1 MPDIPPQYEVIIYQ
15 QNGASAWGSK
25 EANEANSGINVVRA
39 WMPTE
44 FQYQANSDYEPPFQK
59 AFGNETFS
67 NILSAFGQ
75 KLVTPVMTA
84 QLWQGSSHPEFSIQL
99 QFETDSDPLKEV
111 REPILKLIKMATPY
125 VNNMQLLE
133 SPGPYLDPAALSTV
147 IDSTMNAVKSAG
159 SGLVTNLA
167 NIGQTYNL
175 ISADT
180 AKSALDKAAEWGG
193 KTINTENEASTQKAE
208 SNMAVNQLIGVG
220 GVSSIRNQIAMSIG
234 RYLYFPSIVI
244 TNVNC
249 NFLHQIEL
257 GTGFPMSVSVD
268 LSFKPMFLPTQQ
280 DIDTMFGA

>member
-25 EANEANSGINVVRA
+25 EANEVNSGINVVRA

-44 FQYQANSDYEPPFQK
+44 FQYQANSEYEPPFQK
-59 AFGNETFS
+59 AFGNEIFS

-84 QLWQGSSHPEFSIQL
+84 QLWQGSSHPEFSLQL
-99 QFETDSDPLKEV
+99 QFETDSDPLKDV

-147 IDSTMNAVKSAG
+147 IDSTMNAVKSIDK
-159 SGLVTNLA
+159 VT
-167 NIGQTYNL
+167 
-175 ISADT
+175 
-180 AKSALDKAAEWGG
+180 EWGG

-208 SNMAVNQLIGVG
+208 SNMMVNQLIGVG

-249 NFLHQIEL
+249 SFLHQIEL
-257 GTGFPMSVSVD
+257 GTGFPMSVTVD